1 MMKKSMKRF
10 GRRVFTLLVAAAM
23 FLSYM
28 PEMKVSAAA
37 DSEIFEGGDTISSH
51 NVTIAPGVKPNGWT
65 YGTIGSDGNLNNY
78 GGSIT
83 KKVGESGFYRR
94 CPTNSISGGYC
105 GHIVAEYTA
114 DYFTDFTVE
123 SSNKGVIGDV
133 SYQIAKW
140 NNTYGYCPQM
150 TFIGKQPGKTK
161 LTWTYYVNFMVQ
173 RETGYCRY
181 CGRYTVIPADYTW
194 HKYRDVIDVNVNAD
208 YALVYEANGDNVVK
222 MPGNTTRTVTD
233 KTTTLTVSGQQ
244 PERKGY
250 KFLGWS
256 EDPNAQ
262 KAAYIGGESI
272 RLNWEEGKGSVANPV
287 SKTLYAVWKKA
298 DPTTYKVV
306 REYYIDGTKVATVSG
321 AARDG
326 SVGDQ
331 VYGQKLADENPGWNF
346 YTVDDERYGFNF
358 SDSNPEPLVLVKEP
372 ESNVITLKYVYAK
385 TYTVIYRDGADGE
398 FFGDESHG
406 GLNAGDKTPGFS
418 GNVNRKGYTFIG
430 WKLTTGTQYNGTVG
444 LRPTVGAKDAN
455 EQDEIIYVAQWKQ
468 ITVTVKD
475 SDGTADGKGTWNDG
489 TDADK
494 VLTLDEGKVTL
505 PGKDS
510 IMPPEGKELDKWRD
524 QDGKEYEPGQEI
536 EPEKDLTLIPVWKE
550 GAPVEPTEPT
560 EPPTNPTEPTEPP
573 TNPTEPTEPPTNPTN
588 PTNPTEPTEPSD
600 PVPPTVPTEPS
611 APVPPTAPTV
621 PSNPVTPENPTPGTP
636 PADDGTNEVPNVPA
650 APAAPAEMD
659 AAPAPVN
666 IPATPVTPDDPEEEE
681 TDIPDDPVPEA
692 EPEEEPEETQEDE
705 PAESVE
711 ETEIQDIEEDE
722 TPLAAMGETVGKG
735 WALLNLIL
743 AIFTAFASL
752 TLLTLYFT
760 GKNKD
765 VDEFEEEELR
775 RKGFI
780 RILSVVP
787 AVLAVI
793 TFALTEDMSN
803 PMVIVDKW
811 TLLMLLYAV
820 VNVAFAAVAV
830 KKREESKEKV
840 VK

>member
-37 DSEIFEGGDTISSH
+37 DSEIFEGGDTITSH
-51 NVTIAPGVKPNGWT
+51 NITIAPGVKPNGWT

-133 SYQIAKW
+133 SYRIAKW

-573 TNPTEPTEPPTNPTN
+573 TNPTEPTEPPTNPTEPTEP
-588 PTNPTEPTEPSD
+588 PTNPTEPTEP
-600 PVPPTVPTEPS
+600 PTNPTEPTE
-611 APVPPTAPTV
+611 PTEPPT
-621 PSNPVTPENPTPGTP
+621 NPTEPT
-636 PADDGTNEVPNVPA
+636 E
-650 APAAPAEMD
+650 
-659 AAPAPVN
+659 PVSYTHLR
-666 IPATPVTPDDPEEEE
+666 AHE
-681 TDIPDDPVPEA
+681 T
-692 EPEEEPEETQEDE
+692 
-705 PAESVE
+705 
-711 ETEIQDIEEDE
+711 
-722 TPLAAMGETVGKG
+722 
-735 WALLNLIL
+735 
-743 AIFTAFASL
+743 
-752 TLLTLYFT
+752 
-760 GKNKD
+760 
-765 VDEFEEEELR
+765 
-775 RKGFI
+775 
-780 RILSVVP
+780 
-787 AVLAVI
+787 
-793 TFALTEDMSN
+793 
-803 PMVIVDKW
+803 
-811 TLLMLLYAV
+811 
-820 VNVAFAAVAV
+820 
-830 KKREESKEKV
+830 
-840 VK
+840 

>member
-1 MMKKSMKRF
+1 ML
-10 GRRVFTLLVAAAM
+10 TVAM
-23 FLSYM
+23 CLSI
-28 PEMKVSAAA
+28 PSISVSAAYNQA
-37 DSEIFEGGDTISSH
+37 ILGKKINAGTATKQVGEEGFYQRLPRSTNTCNTFPWIVLSEYIPDEYNNLDATHDDIISGDYAWGKFAGNDYGNSYIGTPCLQF
-51 NVTIAPGVKPNGWT
+51 NYTAVKPGRT
-65 YGTIGSDGNLNNY
+65 SVRLYFEYGYYYSA
-78 GGSIT
+78 
-83 KKVGESGFYRR
+83 ESGWG
-94 CPTNSISGGYC
+94 SC
-105 GHIVAEYTA
+105 GHYHTIPGN
-114 DYFTDFTVE
+114 F
-123 SSNKGVIGDV
+123 
-133 SYQIAKW
+133 
-140 NNTYGYCPQM
+140 NTYYDIVDFKV
-150 TFIGKQPGKTK
+150 T
-161 LTWTYYVNFMVQ
+161 
-173 RETGYCRY
+173 
-181 CGRYTVIPADYTW
+181 
-194 HKYRDVIDVNVNAD
+194 VNAD
-208 YALVYEANGDNVVK
+208 YVLNYDTRGGTTVASTRRKVANTSTDLV
-222 MPGNTTRTVTD
+222 VTSATPS
-233 KTTTLTVSGQQ
+233 KT
-244 PERKGY
+244 GY

-262 KAAYIGGESI
+262 KAAYTGGESI

-326 SVGDQ
+326 SVGDE

-346 YTVDDERYGFNF
+346 YTVDDERYGFTF

-430 WKLTTGTQYNGTVG
+430 WKLTTGNQYNGTVG

-573 TNPTEPTEPPTNPTN
+573 TNPTEPTEP

-743 AIFTAFASL
+743 AILTAFASL

>member
-1 MMKKSMKRF
+1 MKKSMKRF

-573 TNPTEPTEPPTNPTN
+573 TNPTN

>member
-272 RLNWEEGKGSVANPV
+272 RLNWEEGP
-287 SKTLYAVWKKA
+287 
-298 DPTTYKVV
+298 
-306 REYYIDGTKVATVSG
+306 
-321 AARDG
+321 
-326 SVGDQ
+326 
-331 VYGQKLADENPGWNF
+331 
-346 YTVDDERYGFNF
+346 
-358 SDSNPEPLVLVKEP
+358 
-372 ESNVITLKYVYAK
+372 
-385 TYTVIYRDGADGE
+385 
-398 FFGDESHG
+398 FGDHGSHG
-406 GLNAGDKTPGFS
+406 GGPAPGGHPEPDRVSS
-418 GNVNRKGYTFIG
+418 GYSDP
-430 WKLTTGTQYNGTVG
+430 
-444 LRPTVGAKDAN
+444 LR
-455 EQDEIIYVAQWKQ
+455 
-468 ITVTVKD
+468 
-475 SDGTADGKGTWNDG
+475 
-489 TDADK
+489 
-494 VLTLDEGKVTL
+494 EG
-505 PGKDS
+505 G
-510 IMPPEGKELDKWRD
+510 
-524 QDGKEYEPGQEI
+524 GQEQ
-536 EPEKDLTLIPVWKE
+536 K
-550 GAPVEPTEPT
+550 
-560 EPPTNPTEPTEPP
+560 
-573 TNPTEPTEPPTNPTN
+573 
-588 PTNPTEPTEPSD
+588 S
-600 PVPPTVPTEPS
+600 
-611 APVPPTAPTV
+611 
-621 PSNPVTPENPTPGTP
+621 
-636 PADDGTNEVPNVPA
+636 
-650 APAAPAEMD
+650 
-659 AAPAPVN
+659 
-666 IPATPVTPDDPEEEE
+666 
-681 TDIPDDPVPEA
+681 
-692 EPEEEPEETQEDE
+692 
-705 PAESVE
+705 
-711 ETEIQDIEEDE
+711 
-722 TPLAAMGETVGKG
+722 
-735 WALLNLIL
+735 
-743 AIFTAFASL
+743 
-752 TLLTLYFT
+752 
-760 GKNKD
+760 
-765 VDEFEEEELR
+765 
-775 RKGFI
+775 
-780 RILSVVP
+780 
-787 AVLAVI
+787 
-793 TFALTEDMSN
+793 
-803 PMVIVDKW
+803 IVD
-811 TLLMLLYAV
+811 
-820 VNVAFAAVAV
+820 
-830 KKREESKEKV
+830 RGGR
-840 VK
+840 